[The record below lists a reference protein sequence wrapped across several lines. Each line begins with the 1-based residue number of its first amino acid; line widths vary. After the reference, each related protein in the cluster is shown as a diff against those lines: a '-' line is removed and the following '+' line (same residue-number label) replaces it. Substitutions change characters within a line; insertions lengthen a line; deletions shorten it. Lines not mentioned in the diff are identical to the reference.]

1 MRSLKLFVVIAAV
14 FAAFSPRE
22 AAAQPTPEESAPTP
36 PSLETRADAAYPE
49 AALRE
54 RLEGSVGL
62 ELVVAEDGTV
72 ADVKVTAPAGHGFDE
87 AAAAAARRFRFE
99 PARRNGTPIRS
110 VVQFAYEFHLP
121 PEAAP
126 VTPPATAAT
135 TPPTPIVPPISLPAQ
150 SSPPPAEIEQR
161 GADQSSLV
169 LAQRPISAAS
179 SMTVRDRE
187 FRLRPVGSVAD
198 ILRVT
203 PGLLVVQHAGGGKAN
218 QYFLR
223 GFDADHGTDVG
234 LSIDGI
240 PINMVSHAHGQGYSD
255 TNFII
260 PELIDR
266 VEITKGPYF
275 AEQGDF
281 ATAGTINLVTKTE
294 M

>member
-1 MRSLKLFVVIAAV
+1 MRTVQLLCVIAAV
-14 FAAFSPRE
+14 FAAFSPSV
-22 AAAQPTPEESAPTP
+22 AFAQPAPEESAPTP
-36 PSLETRADAAYPE
+36 PALKTRVEAAYPE

-54 RLEGSVGL
+54 RLEASVGL

-72 ADVKVTAPAGHGFDE
+72 ADVKITAPAGHGFDE
-87 AAAAAARRFRFE
+87 SAAGAARRFTFE

-121 PEAAP
+121 PAAEPTAPPAQAQAQAPAPAP
-126 VTPPATAAT
+126 VPVPAPA
-135 TPPTPIVPPISLPAQ
+135 PTPTEV
-150 SSPPPAEIEQR
+150 EQR

-240 PINMVSHAHGQGYSD
+240 PINMVSHAHGQSGWRRRRR
-255 TNFII
+255 T
-260 PELIDR
+260 
-266 VEITKGPYF
+266 F
-275 AEQGDF
+275 ARRPQSRAPGWPRPCRRRHS
-281 ATAGTINLVTKTE
+281 AAHRL
-294 M
+294 